1 MGRSSTV
8 TEGIRVEVES
18 VYVAERSEPSRR
30 LFFFAYQ
37 VTLSNE
43 GDLAAQLTTR
53 HWIITDGEGRE
64 EHVHGP
70 GVVGKSPQ
78 LLPGESFQYMSY
90 CPLPTPIGS
99 MAGTYRMVRE
109 DGREFDA
116 QIDAFSLEVPGTLN

>member
-1 MGRSSTV
+1 MGRSSAV

-18 VYVAERSEPSRR
+18 VYVAERSEPSMR

-43 GDLAAQLTTR
+43 GDLAAKLSTR
-53 HWIITDGEGRE
+53 HWVITDGDGRE
-64 EHVHGP
+64 EHVQGP
-70 GVVGKSPQ
+70 GVVGKSPI
-78 LLPGESFQYMSY
+78 LKPGESFQYTSF

-99 MAGTYRMVRE
+99 MTGTYRMVRD

-116 QIDAFSLEVPGTLN
+116 QIDAFSLEVPGSLN